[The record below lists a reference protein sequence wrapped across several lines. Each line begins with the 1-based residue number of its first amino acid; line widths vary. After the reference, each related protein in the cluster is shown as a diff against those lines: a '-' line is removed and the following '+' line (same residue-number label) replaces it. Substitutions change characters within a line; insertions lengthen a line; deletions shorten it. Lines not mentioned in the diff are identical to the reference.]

1 MSIASNSNLKG
12 SGYVGSGAATGA
24 FVGTYVF
31 PVVGTAFGAAIGAVV
46 GGIAGALD
54 IGSSAKKKAK
64 KARAVMRE
72 REQNQQE
79 SVYLQMIRQAR
90 IARAGSL
97 AASTTY
103 GISSS
108 SLATSALSSIGSQS
122 QYSVQYTANDQRLL
136 QLYNKY
142 MKQAGDYS
150 KAAQNTLAEG
160 QLVSTVFTM
169 GAAFS
174 GASAA
179 SFAAGEEAT
188 KQGIT
193 GTALEA
199 AKSKAYSEALST
211 GLSSS
216 LKFSAASSPVIQGV
230 SQYNQ
235 I

>member
-1 MSIASNSNLKG
+1 MSIASRSNQKG
-12 SGYVGSGAATGA
+12 TGYVGAGAAAGA
-24 FVGTYVF
+24 TIGSFV
-31 PVVGTAFGAAIGAVV
+31 PVIGTALGGAIGAAV

-64 KARAVMRE
+64 KAREIVRE

-79 SVYLQMIRQAR
+79 SIYLQMIRQAR

-136 QLYNKY
+136 QLYNRY

-150 KAAQNTLAEG
+150 KAAQNTLATG
-160 QLVSTVFTM
+160 QLVGTVFTM
-169 GAAFS
+169 GAAFA

-179 SFAAGEEAT
+179 STAAGEAAT
-188 KQGIT
+188 AQGISS
-193 GTALEA
+193 TALGA
-199 AKSKAYSEALST
+199 VQSQAYSSALSSGMST
-211 GLSSS
+211 ALN
-216 LKFSAASSPVIQGV
+216 FSAISSPIVQGV

-235 I
+235 L

>member
-1 MSIASNSNLKG
+1 MSIASSSNQKG
-12 SGYVGSGAATGA
+12 AAYVGT
-24 FVGTYVF
+24 
-31 PVVGTAFGAAIGAVV
+31 GAAIGSIIPGVGTAIGAAVGAAV
-46 GGIAGALD
+46 GGIVGALD
-54 IGSSAKKKAK
+54 IGSSAKKRAK
-64 KARAVMRE
+64 KARAIIRE

-79 SVYLQMIRQAR
+79 ASYLQMIRQAR

-136 QLYNKY
+136 QLYNRY
-142 MKQAGDYS
+142 MKQAGDYA
-150 KAAQNTLAEG
+150 KAAQTTLATG
-160 QLVSTVFTM
+160 QLVSTVFTLG
-169 GAAFS
+169 GAFA

-179 SFAAGEEAT
+179 STAAGNEAVA
-188 KQGIT
+188 QGIS

-199 AKSKAYSEALST
+199 AKSQAYSTALKT
-211 GLSSS
+211 GLEN
-216 LKFSAASSPVIQGV
+216 AIIMNQITSPIIQGV
-230 SQYNQ
+230 NQYNQ